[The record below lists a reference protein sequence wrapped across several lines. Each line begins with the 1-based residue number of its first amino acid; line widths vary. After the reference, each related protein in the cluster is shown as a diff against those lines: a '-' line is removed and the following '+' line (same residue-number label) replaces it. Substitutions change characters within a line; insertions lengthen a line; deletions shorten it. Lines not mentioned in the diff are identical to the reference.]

1 MKKLIFL
8 AVLILAIPLVF
19 VLLMERVPPHTMGVK
34 QGMWGSGIV
43 EKDYPTGFHLGISG
57 YHKWYLMSE
66 KTHFLHFTGSSA
78 TSRSDV
84 DDWNRPLSIRTTDGN
99 TVTVE
104 LSIPYRIIPG
114 MAHRIVQDGLQ
125 ISYRERVKSKVLGV
139 LRAELPQLTSEDWQ
153 ITKIRLDRS
162 RATLPALNEQL
173 KEFYCEAESLL
184 IRRFSFSPE
193 YEKKLQE
200 KQFLRQKANLD
211 VALTEQAEVE
221 MDTNIMERKI
231 QAAEMEKTQIWEK
244 LIQIAKSENEK
255 VIATILAE
263 AAVYSAKVRG
273 TGEAERLISEANG
286 QLALEKAEAL
296 RKQLRT
302 AALDSEG
309 GRILLGLEAAQNLQL
324 PTVTLDSTDPA
335 VPMILDLDRLV
346 KLLVGTQL

>member
-8 AVLILAIPLVF
+8 LCVILIIPIAI
-19 VLLMERVPPHTMGVK
+19 VLLVERVPPATMGVK

-43 EKDYPTGFHLGISG
+43 KEDFATGFHLGVSG
-57 YHKWYLMSE
+57 YHKWYFMPE
-66 KTHFLHFTGSSA
+66 KTHFLHFTGSRA
-78 TSRSDV
+78 TGRSDV
-84 DDWNRPLSIRTTDGN
+84 DDWNKPLSIRTTDGN

-104 LSIPYRIIPG
+104 LSIAYKIIKGQAYRI
-114 MAHRIVQDGLQ
+114 VEDGLQ

-153 ITKIRLDRS
+153 ITETRLNRS
-162 RATLPALNEQL
+162 KATLPALNNQL
-173 KEFYCEAESLL
+173 KEFYCEAERLL

-193 YEKKLQE
+193 YEQKLQE
-200 KQFLRQKANLD
+200 KQFLRQKAKLD
-211 VALTEQAEVE
+211 TALTEQAEVE
-221 MDTNIMERKI
+221 MDTNIIERQI
-231 QAAEMEKTQIWEK
+231 QAAEMEKTQTWEK
-244 LIQIAKSENEK
+244 RIQIAKSENEK

-263 AAVYSAKVRG
+263 AAVYSSKTRG
-273 TGEAERLISEANG
+273 TGDAERLIYEANG

-296 RKQLRT
+296 RKELRT

-335 VPMILDLDRLV
+335 VPMILDLDHLV
-346 KLLVGTQL
+346 KMLIGSQP